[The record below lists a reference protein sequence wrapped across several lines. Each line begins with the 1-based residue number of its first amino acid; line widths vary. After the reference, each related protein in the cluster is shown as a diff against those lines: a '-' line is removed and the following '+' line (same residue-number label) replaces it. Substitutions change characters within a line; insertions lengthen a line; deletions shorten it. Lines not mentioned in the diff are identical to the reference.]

1 MQRNFGQQ
9 FHFAGHGEC
18 FVGSETV
25 RTDGYTNPFSVEQG
39 RRRMRAFDKI
49 IRARAEYPGDPARF
63 EVALDPVNHLFIDK
77 RIVNEQDVFIR
88 GNRCDN
94 PAGRRS
100 VTGEIDPDA

>member
-1 MQRNFGQQ
+1 M
-9 FHFAGHGEC
+9 
-18 FVGSETV
+18 
-25 RTDGYTNPFSVEQG
+25 EQG